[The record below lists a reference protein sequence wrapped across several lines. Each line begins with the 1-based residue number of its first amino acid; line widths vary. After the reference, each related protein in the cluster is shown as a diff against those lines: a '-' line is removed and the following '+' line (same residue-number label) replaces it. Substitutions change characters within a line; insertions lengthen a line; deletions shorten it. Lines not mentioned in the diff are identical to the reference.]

1 MNEAEFHGKSLMLR
15 LASTL
20 FAIFLAA
27 TPTISRADPAGDA
40 FFEAKIRPVFV
51 NHCYKCHSA
60 QAKKLKGALHLDTRE
75 GLLKG
80 GENGI
85 VLTPGKPDESKLIQA
100 VRYTNDDLKMP
111 PKDQLSKETVADLE
125 KWVAMGA
132 PDPRGAVAAP
142 VVAAPAKRHI
152 DLDAGRKYWAFQP
165 LAKGEP
171 PAVKAGDRVRTPID
185 RFVFAKL
192 EQKGLAPNGAAS
204 RTALIRR
211 AYADLIGI
219 PPTPAQVDAFVNDAS
234 PQAWEHV
241 IDTLLASEHYGER
254 WGRHWLD
261 IVRFAESN
269 GYEFDA
275 DRRGAFEYRDFV
287 IRAFNGDMPY
297 DQFIRWQIA
306 GDKLLPG
313 NYEAGA
319 ATGFLVAGPSP
330 GQITAKT
337 AEPLRYDQLDDMI
350 STLGSSMLAVTIG
363 CCRCH
368 DHKFDPLPQRD
379 YYRLISCFAD
389 TDATELKL
397 DPKPEIYQV
406 AEAKWKA
413 DHAPLVAEWE
423 KFMHERLPERVQQWT
438 REGFGVDPAPWR
450 VLDFDRA
457 DVVVG
462 GTPDME
468 KLKRLDDGSL
478 LLENRA
484 KRNETFTLVA
494 RTHARQITAMRIEA
508 LADKLMP
515 KSGPGIG
522 AKGEFLL
529 TRFALRATPLNG
541 NGAAVD
547 VKLKSVRATPRA
559 KGKKLVVGLDKN
571 PGSGWSPA
579 ESGKDE
585 AAIFEFDKPIDFNG
599 GAELTLSLKFDSG
612 IPFARPRIAI
622 ASAGAS
628 LMLEGESQP
637 QAKGEL
643 AAMLE
648 ESNDQITA
656 KNQAE
661 IARWMRRIDSQ
672 TADAYV
678 PVSKHLEKEPKEQ
691 FKNVFA
697 AGVRG
702 GRPVYFLGR
711 GETNKKNGLAPPGFL
726 EVLMT
731 APEQDERWTVK
742 GQQTVSASKI
752 SAARE
757 RLLHPDAGSEVR
769 RRAGSNVEESG
780 SSEYLRT
787 GVVNKFA
794 SYEVASKPTTQPV
807 EPRVAMAKW
816 ITDTDSGAGQ
826 LLARVIVNRLWMHHM
841 GRGIVATPND
851 FGVQGDAPSHLEL
864 LDWLAHDLIS
874 NGWHLKPL
882 QKLIMTSAVYMEDGD
897 ATAANLA
904 ADPENKLF
912 WRHPSQRLEAEAVR
926 DSLLSVSGALQ
937 DTMYG
942 PGTLDEASGRRSVYL
957 TVKRSKPV
965 LFMKVFDAPEAMQ
978 SIGERQVTTVATQ
991 ALTLMNSPFVR
1002 TRAEQ
1007 LALRARP
1014 KPDVD
1019 LDAAIAEAY
1028 RLAICR
1034 APTAEET
1041 GRMHDFI
1048 ERQGKTYA
1056 KNGTDTAFVDF
1067 CQALLCSDEFVYVD

>member
-1 MNEAEFHGKSLMLR
+1 MAR
-15 LASTL
+15 LVSILCGLYLVSVPAYSM
-20 FAIFLAA
+20 
-27 TPTISRADPAGDA
+27 ADPAGDA

-60 QAKKLKGALHLDTRE
+60 QAKKLKGGLLLDTRE
-75 GLLKG
+75 GLIKG
-80 GENGI
+80 GENGL
-85 VLTPGKPDESKLIQA
+85 VVTPGKPDESKIIRA
-100 VRYTNDDLKMP
+100 VRYTDDDLKMP
-111 PKDQLSKETVADLE
+111 PKDQLSAAVVADLE

-132 PDPRGAVAAP
+132 PDPRGAVAADGAAVPPAP

-165 LAKGEP
+165 LDKKQP
-171 PAVKAGDRVRTPID
+171 PEVKAGDRVRTPID
-185 RFVFAKL
+185 RYVFAKL
-192 EQKGLAPNGAAS
+192 EKTGLAANGAAS
-204 RTALIRR
+204 RGVLIRR
-211 AYADLIGI
+211 AYTDLIGL
-219 PPTPAQVDAFVNDAS
+219 PPTPAQVDAFVNDPS

-241 IDTLLASEHYGER
+241 VDTLLASDHYGER

-313 NYEAGA
+313 NYEAGS

-350 STLGSSMLAVTIG
+350 STLSSSMLALTVG

-389 TDATELKL
+389 TDAAELKL
-397 DPKPEIYQV
+397 DPKPQLYQV
-406 AEAKWKA
+406 AEAKWKTE
-413 DHAPLVAEWE
+413 HAPIAADWE
-423 KFMHERLPERVQQWT
+423 KFMREKLPDRVGQWT

-450 VLDFDRA
+450 VLEFDRA

-468 KLKRLDDGSL
+468 KLKRLDDGSV

-484 KRNETFTLVA
+484 RRNQTFTLVA
-494 RTHARQITAMRIEA
+494 RTHTRRIEALRIEA
-508 LADKLMP
+508 LADKLLP

-522 AKGEFLL
+522 PKGEFLL
-529 TRFALRATPLNG
+529 TRFDLRAVPLNG
-541 NGAAVD
+541 KGKPVD
-547 VKLKSVRATPRA
+547 VKLKSVHATARTR
-559 KGKKLVVGLDKN
+559 GKKLNIGLDKN
-571 PGSGWSPA
+571 PGNGWAPG

-585 AAIFEFDKPIDFNG
+585 TAVFEFDKPIDFDG

-612 IPFARPRIAI
+612 IPFARPRVAI
-622 ASAGAS
+622 AAEGAD
-628 LMLEGESQP
+628 MALEGESQP
-637 QAKGEL
+637 QAKAEL
-643 AAMLE
+643 AAILE
-648 ESNDQITA
+648 ESNDQVTT

-661 IARWMRRIDSQ
+661 IARWMRRIDAP
-672 TADAYV
+672 TADAFA
-678 PVSKHLEKEPKEQ
+678 PVVNHLEKEPKEQ

-711 GETNKKNGLAPPGFL
+711 GETNKKNGIAPPGFV

-731 APEQDERWTVK
+731 APEQDERWTVR
-742 GQQTVSASKI
+742 GEQTASA
-752 SAARE
+752 
-757 RLLHPDAGSEVR
+757 VR
-769 RRAGSNVEESG
+769 KP
-780 SSEYLRT
+780 T
-787 GVVNKFA
+787 G
-794 SYEVASKPTTQPV
+794 KPTTQPV
-807 EPRVAMAKW
+807 EPRVAMAQW
-816 ITDTDSGAGQ
+816 ITDSDTGAGQ

-851 FGVQGDAPSHLEL
+851 FGVQGDPPTHPEL
-864 LDWLAHDLIS
+864 LDFLARELIS

-882 QKLIMTSAVYMEDGD
+882 QKLIMTSAVYMENGD
-897 ATAANLA
+897 ATAASLA
-904 ADPENKLF
+904 IDPENKFF
-912 WRHPSQRLEAEAVR
+912 WRHPSQRMEAEAVR
-926 DSLLSVSGALQ
+926 DSLLAVSGALQ

-942 PGTLDEASGRRSVYL
+942 PGVLDEASGRRSVYL

-1002 TRAEQ
+1002 RRAEE

-1014 KPDVD
+1014 KGDVD
-1019 LDAAIAEAY
+1019 LDVAIARAY

-1034 APTAEET
+1034 APSAEET
-1041 GRMHDFI
+1041 TRMHDFI
-1048 ERQGKTYA
+1048 ERQAKTYA
-1056 KNGTDTAFVDF
+1056 KNGADVAFTDF